1 MTDGFEPATIEAR
14 IRAYEGF
21 GIHRSGWPGDDATS
35 DWLVEELGRLGVAA
49 GMPSA
54 SRSPASKPVAHAS
67 PGEPALETTQ
77 TACRCMTAGL
87 PAPAAST
94 ASL

>member
-21 GIHRSGWPGDDATS
+21 GIHRSGWPADDATS

-49 GMPSA
+49 GTERFTFP
-54 SRSPASKPVAHAS
+54 RVEPVGHAS
-67 PGEPALETTQ
+67 PGEQALETTQ